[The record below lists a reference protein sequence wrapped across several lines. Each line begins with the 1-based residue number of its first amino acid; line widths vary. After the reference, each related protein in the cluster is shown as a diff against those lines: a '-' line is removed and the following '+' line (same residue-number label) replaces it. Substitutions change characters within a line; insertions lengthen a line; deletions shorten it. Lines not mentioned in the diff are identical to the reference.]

1 MKKIKLLIQYDGTNY
16 FGWQRQPD
24 RPTIQGTLE
33 KALYKITG
41 KKTNLTASGRTDRGV
56 HALGQVAVFKTTK
69 NLTPQD
75 FQNALNSLLPPDIR
89 VVDAEEVPEDFNPR
103 FDVKRKRYVYL
114 INRSVLQS
122 PFLYR
127 YTYQWKGPL
136 EIEEMRKACKVLQGR
151 KDFKAFQS
159 AGSSVKTTVR
169 TLFEATIQEMRE
181 FYFLSFPVEGP
192 LLVFSF
198 EADGFL
204 KQMVRNIV
212 GTLLEVGK
220 GSLSAGDISRILHSG
235 DRTKAGPT
243 VPACGLFLERVSF
256 SD

>member
-1 MKKIKLLIQYDGTNY
+1 MKKIKLLLQYDGTNY

-24 RPTIQGTLE
+24 RPSIQGTIE
-33 KALYKITG
+33 KALYEITG

-56 HALGQVAVFKTTK
+56 HALGQVAVFKTTT
-69 NLTPQD
+69 NLSPKD

-89 VVDAEEVPEDFNPR
+89 VLYAEEVPEDFNPR
-103 FDVKRKRYVYL
+103 FGVKRKRYIYL
-114 INRSVLQS
+114 INRAEVQS

-127 YTYQWKGPL
+127 YTYHWRGPL
-136 EIEEMRKACKVLQGR
+136 DTDAMKRACSVLLGT
-151 KDFKAFQS
+151 KDFRAFQS

-169 TLFEATIQEMRE
+169 TLFEATIQQMSR
-181 FYFLSFPVEGP
+181 FYFLAFSLEGP

-220 GSLSAGDISRILHSG
+220 GALPPEEIERILASG
-235 DRTKAGPT
+235 DRKQAGPT
-243 VPACGLFLERVSF
+243 VPANGLFLERVIY
-256 SD
+256 